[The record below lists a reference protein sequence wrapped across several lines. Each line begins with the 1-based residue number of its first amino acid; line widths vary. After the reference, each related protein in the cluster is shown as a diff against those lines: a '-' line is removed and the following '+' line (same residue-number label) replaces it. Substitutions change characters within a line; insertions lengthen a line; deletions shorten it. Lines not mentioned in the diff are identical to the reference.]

1 MKILRSRNPHSSR
14 TKDTTT
20 SPTDEG
26 AASEGRSEPSLDTR
40 RQDRY
45 RKVFTRRGM
54 RNADNQSVHG
64 TSSATRQKRIAVRTR
79 LQTIVQ
85 QEPLPRCLRKD
96 LSERWRSDAR
106 RHRRNAR

>member
-14 TKDTTT
+14 AKDTTT

-26 AASEGRSEPSLDTR
+26 AASEGRPEPSLDTG

-45 RKVFTRRGM
+45 RKVLTRRGT

-64 TSSATRQKRIAVRTR
+64 TSSGTRQKRFAVRTC

-85 QEPLPRCLRKD
+85 QTPLPRCLWKD
-96 LSERWRSDAR
+96 LSQ
-106 RHRRNAR
+106 